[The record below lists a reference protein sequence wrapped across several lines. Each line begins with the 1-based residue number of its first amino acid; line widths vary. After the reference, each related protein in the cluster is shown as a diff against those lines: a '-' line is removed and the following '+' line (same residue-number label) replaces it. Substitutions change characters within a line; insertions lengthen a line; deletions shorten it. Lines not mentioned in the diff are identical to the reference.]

1 MPTNAQAHGP
11 ALRAT
16 YLLAFDNFA
25 TDPTEVAALPEVG
38 NVRYAREILGLLQ
51 EHNLVVETDVNGEGM
66 VWQTADTYDNAT
78 REQAE
83 ATIDGYLASYDAEF
97 QVAPE
102 KAPARRSKPSKT
114 NPAGLPLCLC
124 GCGVAGKSDYRP
136 GHDAR
141 HAGNLA
147 RAILSGEMAVN
158 VATKGLSDALRAK
171 VLGQVERGNS
181 KVTAGK
187 GKATPKAPKAKR
199 LQGSPAWVKVGRW
212 IKQGEVGA
220 TTVGPDGKENANSEV
235 VAINYV
241 GKGGEVQTVAIDNAK
256 FVKGVNWDLGSPVA

>member
-1 MPTNAQAHGP
+1 MTATSHVP

-38 NVRYAREILGLLQ
+38 NVRYAREILGLLVTAG
-51 EHNLVVETDVNGEGM
+51 LVVETDVNGEGM
-66 VWQTADTYDNAT
+66 VWQTSDTYDNAT

-83 ATIDGYLASYDAEF
+83 ATIDGYLATFDGAVVQEDP
-97 QVAPE
+97 AA
-102 KAPARRSKPSKT
+102 KAPRRSKPSKA

-124 GCGVAGKSDYRP
+124 GCGTAGKSDYRP

-171 VLGQVERGNS
+171 VLGQVERGNN

-187 GKATPKAPKAKR
+187 GKATPKQAKR
-199 LQGSPAWVKVGRW
+199 TSLVGQPAWVKIGRW
-212 IKQGEVGA
+212 YYDGEV
-220 TTVGPDGKENANSEV
+220 TSITVNAAGQEDANSQVCVVTYNTKGGPQSAQVDTAEWDGKW
-235 VAINYV
+235 
-241 GKGGEVQTVAIDNAK
+241 GMGTRPAK
-256 FVKGVNWDLGSPVA
+256 